1 MTRKPLIRALPEQDV
16 ALLEKL
22 LRQRKTYDQI
32 ARHLRCSVS
41 RVDLPPG
48 EVRNSSLASDED
60 RALDNGAPRIT
71 V

>member
-41 RVDLPPG
+41 RVDHYACH
-48 EVRNSSLASDED
+48 LAKSETAAW
-60 RALDNGAPRIT
+60 RVTKIEP
-71 V
+71 